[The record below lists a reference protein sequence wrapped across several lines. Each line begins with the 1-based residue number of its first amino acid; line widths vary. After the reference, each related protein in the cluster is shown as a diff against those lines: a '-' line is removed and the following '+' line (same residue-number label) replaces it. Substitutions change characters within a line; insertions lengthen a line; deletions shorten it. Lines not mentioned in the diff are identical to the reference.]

1 MVSDESTPGADKS
14 AGGIG
19 EVTTNLAGLVEDILS
34 SNSDAIT
41 SSNSANINTEVIEE
55 KPQQKKRKYKPKG
68 MFLGTRR
75 DTGEPIDIS
84 STVLARHA
92 AMLGSTGSGKTVMA
106 KALIEEATLAR
117 IPSLIIDP
125 QGDLARLA
133 LGIEPDDLEAQG
145 GDYARAKKLMDMCEV
160 RIWTPLRSKGLPLCI
175 DPFRAPPADLDPEE
189 AITAWDMVAAGFTNL
204 AGFDVEKSQGKIIK
218 PFLYEI
224 LVQGTRC
231 GLDVGDFQ
239 ALAKVVREP
248 HQEFTKKLYPHCFA
262 EVDEDDEKIDVPEW
276 EEVMAIHKLTNFE
289 ERLPKTTRNDLA
301 RRLSA
306 FSSGVNQ
313 LLFSNGVPIDI
324 DAFVEPA
331 IPGKIPVNII
341 YLNTIQDEAQ
351 KQYFVQELARELYDW
366 MLTQQPAE
374 GELKLL
380 FFMDEV
386 APYLPPHPRNPPAK
400 D

>member
-1 MVSDESTPGADKS
+1 
-14 AGGIG
+14 
-19 EVTTNLAGLVEDILS
+19 
-34 SNSDAIT
+34 
-41 SSNSANINTEVIEE
+41 
-55 KPQQKKRKYKPKG
+55 

-75 DTGEPIDIS
+75 DNEKPIDIS

-106 KALIEEATLAR
+106 KALIEEATLAK

-204 AGFDVEKSQGKIIK
+204 AGYDVEKAQGKVIK

-239 ALAKVVREP
+239 ALAK
-248 HQEFTKKLYPHCFA
+248 Q
-262 EVDEDDEKIDVPEW
+262 I
-276 EEVMAIHKLTNFE
+276 
-289 ERLPKTTRNDLA
+289 PK
-301 RRLSA
+301 
-306 FSSGVNQ
+306 
-313 LLFSNGVPIDI
+313 NG
-324 DAFVEPA
+324 
-331 IPGKIPVNII
+331 I
-341 YLNTIQDEAQ
+341 Y
-351 KQYFVQELARELYDW
+351 
-366 MLTQQPAE
+366 
-374 GELKLL
+374 
-380 FFMDEV
+380 
-386 APYLPPHPRNPPAK
+386 
-400 D
+400 